1 MTKNELIQAVADAER
16 IPISRAAAVINT
28 ALDII
33 VKKVSRGEKV
43 QLLGFG
49 TFKQTQYNA
58 RNVTNPRTGE
68 PVHIRKHKTPRFTA
82 GESFKK
88 AVRQ

>member
-1 MTKNELIQAVADAER
+1 MTRKELIQAVADAER

-49 TFKQTQYNA
+49 TFKRTQYNA
-58 RNVTNPRTGE
+58 RNVINPRTGK
-68 PVHIRKHKTPRFTA
+68 PVHIRKHKTPNFTA
-82 GESFKK
+82 GEAFKK